1 MRVIEKGTEV
11 VAISEFNSSHQTLKE
26 GIRRANELSAALT
39 ETTVGQLELARHE
52 LLIHWPF
59 LDAEPDLENSV
70 REAAETLT
78 DMLGRETFYRE
89 LAEMDRLGK
98 VLEAEYARR
107 FGEALAEKVAA
118 YQDAMTQ
125 LVDIP
130 GWAGLNDDA
139 RSSDRR
145 WLASACQ
152 R

>member
-1 MRVIEKGTEV
+1 
-11 VAISEFNSSHQTLKE
+11 
-26 GIRRANELSAALT
+26 
-39 ETTVGQLELARHE
+39 
-52 LLIHWPF
+52 
-59 LDAEPDLENSV
+59 
-70 REAAETLT
+70 
-78 DMLGRETFYRE
+78 MLGRETFYRE

-139 RSSDRR
+139 RAQIAAGLQAHANDDGAHNPSINQGPSRRTRRPASLACDRLSRRCTSS
-145 WLASACQ
+145 WTVSGS
-152 R
+152 